1 MNNNLLTYKQEVYR
15 KIHHLSSLFIPLIMY
30 YLSDSS
36 SLLFISGCL
45 LLALLIDFG
54 RNRVS
59 FIKTIFNYTLKPVT
73 RIYETNFL
81 SASYMIISFFL
92 ITLFF
97 ETNIIITAMIL
108 SIVADTTAAL
118 FGMKIG
124 KVKLFFNKTL
134 EGSYIF
140 FLTSYLILYFSNI
153 HLSNFHMIIIAFLTM
168 FVELLSPTKFDNF
181 TLPIA
186 TSLLIYILL

>member
-1 MNNNLLTYKQEVYR
+1 
-15 KIHHLSSLFIPLIMY
+15 MY
-30 YLSDSS
+30 YLSESK

-45 LLALLIDFG
+45 FLALLIDFG

-186 TSLLIYILL
+186 TSLIIYFVL

>member
-1 MNNNLLTYKQEVYR
+1 MNNNLLTYKKEVYR

-30 YLSDSS
+30 YLSDNKT
-36 SLLFISGCL
+36 LLFIGICL

-54 RNRVS
+54 RNRVL
-59 FIKTIFNYTLKPVT
+59 FIKKIFNYTLKPFT
-73 RIYETNFL
+73 RNYETNFL
-81 SASYMIISFFL
+81 SASYMIISFFI

-97 ETNIIITAMIL
+97 KKNIVIISMIL

-124 KVKLFFNKTL
+124 KVQLFYSKTL

-140 FLTSYLILYFSNI
+140 FLTSYIILYFSNI
-153 HLSNFHMIIIAFLTM
+153 YLSNFHMLIIALLTM
-168 FVELLSPTKFDNF
+168 FVELLTPTKFDNF
-181 TLPIA
+181 TIPIA
-186 TSLLIYILL
+186 TSSLIYILI

>member
-1 MNNNLLTYKQEVYR
+1 
-15 KIHHLSSLFIPLIMY
+15 MY

-54 RNRVS
+54 RNKVL
-59 FIKTIFNYTLKPVT
+59 FIKKIFNYTLKPVT
-73 RIYETNFL
+73 RSYETNFL
-81 SASYMIISFFL
+81 SASYMIISFFF

-97 ETNIIITAMIL
+97 ETSIIITAMIL

-124 KVKLFFNKTL
+124 KVKLFYSKTL

-153 HLSNFHMIIIAFLTM
+153 DLSNFHMIIIAFLTM

>member
-54 RNRVS
+54 RNKVL
-59 FIKTIFNYTLKPVT
+59 FIKKIFNYTLKPVT
-73 RIYETNFL
+73 RSYETNFL
-81 SASYMIISFFL
+81 SASYMIISFFF

-97 ETNIIITAMIL
+97 ETSIIITAMIL

-124 KVKLFFNKTL
+124 KVKLFYSKTL

-140 FLTSYLILYFSNI
+140 FITSYLILYFSNI
-153 HLSNFHMIIIAFLTM
+153 DLSNFHMIIIAFLTM

-186 TSLLIYILL
+186 TSLIIYFVL

>member
-30 YLSDSS
+30 YLSDNS

-54 RNRVS
+54 RNRVV

-73 RIYETNFL
+73 RSYETNFL

-97 ETNIIITAMIL
+97 DTSIIIAAMIL

-124 KVKLFFNKTL
+124 KVKLFYSKTL

-153 HLSNFHMIIIAFLTM
+153 DLSNFHMIIIAFLTM
-168 FVELLSPTKFDNF
+168 LVELLSPTKFDNF

>member
-15 KIHHLSSLFIPLIMY
+15 KIHHLSSLFIPLIMH

-54 RNRVS
+54 RNKVL
-59 FIKTIFNYTLKPVT
+59 FIKKIFNYTLKPVT
-73 RIYETNFL
+73 RSYETNFL
-81 SASYMIISFFL
+81 SASYMIISFFF

-97 ETNIIITAMIL
+97 ETSIIITAMIL

-124 KVKLFFNKTL
+124 KVKLFYSKTL

-140 FLTSYLILYFSNI
+140 FITSYLILYFSNI
-153 HLSNFHMIIIAFLTM
+153 DLSNFHMIIIAFLTM

>member
-54 RNRVS
+54 RNKVL
-59 FIKTIFNYTLKPVT
+59 FIKKIFNYTLKPVT
-73 RIYETNFL
+73 RSYETNFL
-81 SASYMIISFFL
+81 SASYMIISFFF

-97 ETNIIITAMIL
+97 ETSIIITAMIL

-124 KVKLFFNKTL
+124 KVKLFYSKTL

-153 HLSNFHMIIIAFLTM
+153 DLSNFHMIIIAFLTM

-186 TSLLIYILL
+186 TSLIIYFVL

>member
-54 RNRVS
+54 RNKVL
-59 FIKTIFNYTLKPVT
+59 FIKKIFNYTLKPVT
-73 RIYETNFL
+73 RSYETNFL
-81 SASYMIISFFL
+81 SASYMIISFFF

-97 ETNIIITAMIL
+97 ETSIIITAMIL

-124 KVKLFFNKTL
+124 KVKLFYSKTL

-140 FLTSYLILYFSNI
+140 FITSYLILYFSNI
-153 HLSNFHMIIIAFLTM
+153 DLSNFHMIIIAFLTM

>member
-1 MNNNLLTYKQEVYR
+1 MNNSLLTYKQEVYR

-30 YLSDSS
+30 YISDTK

-54 RNRVS
+54 RNRVL
-59 FIKTIFNYTLKPVT
+59 FIKKLFNYTLKPVT
-73 RIYETNFL
+73 RSYETNFL
-81 SASYMIISFFL
+81 SASYMIISFFV

-97 ETNIIITAMIL
+97 QTSIIITAMIL

-118 FGMKIG
+118 FGMKLG
-124 KVKLFFNKTL
+124 KVKLFYSKTL

-153 HLSNFHMIIIAFLTM
+153 NLSNFDIIIIAFLAM
-168 FVELLSPTKFDNF
+168 IVELISPTKFDNF

-186 TSLLIYILL
+186 TSSTIYILL